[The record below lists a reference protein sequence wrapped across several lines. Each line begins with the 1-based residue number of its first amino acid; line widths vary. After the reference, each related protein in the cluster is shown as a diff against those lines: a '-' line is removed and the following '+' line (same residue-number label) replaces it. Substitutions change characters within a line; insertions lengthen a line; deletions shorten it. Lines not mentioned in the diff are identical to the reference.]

1 MLSLNRIQKSYPI
14 YKTKGLKERKE
25 KGGKELRPSLFRK
38 WLAAIRIFFF
48 TQMHYFFLPFFAH
61 VEILIMFSNLIS
73 CLGDYCQDLAFLSTK
88 GQKPI

>member
-25 KGGKELRPSLFRK
+25 KVEKELRPSLFRK

-48 TQMHYFFLPFFAH
+48 TQMHYFFTFFAH
-61 VEILIMFSNLIS
+61 VEILIMFP
-73 CLGDYCQDLAFLSTK
+73 T
-88 GQKPI
+88 